1 MHEALD
7 EPTRI
12 PGLQLL
18 EIPGDP
24 TTLPSEHAERINVL
38 ESQIAEK
45 DVVAVFLLVAS
56 FLKPPN
62 NWMVLH
68 VWVNARTPLEDDN
81 K

>member
-24 TTLPSEHAERINVL
+24 TTLPSEHAERINAL

-45 DVVAVFLLVAS
+45 DVVPCFFLVAS
-56 FLKPPN
+56 INTTKQLDGATCLGQCKNSLKG
-62 NWMVLH
+62 W
-68 VWVNARTPLEDDN
+68 
-81 K
+81 